1 MRRVSIISPYRKQV
15 LSFVCRFFRWHTFE
29 NSDRTSCACGR
40 KAELIARRFG
50 DDATRPRDVCTTDSF
65 QGREQRFVLVSV
77 SLMCVLQRRRTTIRS
92 LRSNHLCFQMQT
104 NRNDDDDDDD
114 NSGMQN
120 DVVLISLVA
129 SGRASLH
136 LRDLARLTVLLS
148 R

>member
-1 MRRVSIISPYRKQV
+1 V
-15 LSFVCRFFRWHTFE
+15 
-29 NSDRTSCACGR
+29 R

-77 SLMCVLQRRRTTIRS
+77 SLMCVLQRRRTSIRS

-104 NRNDDDDDDD
+104 NRNDDDDD